1 MGDTIRAWHE
11 MQEEKLVLLQADEAI
26 ARELEKAK
34 YIFLLDFTD
43 GKVYRYDIS
52 LLCTKENEWNP
63 DSESCESFLYGA
75 GHKVNDCE
83 WMVTKSKTIE
93 YGN

>member
-1 MGDTIRAWHE
+1 MSDSVKKYFENNPPVGHFGSNAKEIITANE
-11 MQEEKLVLLQADEAI
+11 S
-26 ARELEKAK
+26 AK

-52 LLCTKENEWNP
+52 VLCTKENEWNP
-63 DSESCESFLYGA
+63 DTESCESFLYGA

-83 WMVTKSKTIE
+83 WMITSNKNIE